1 MRVQWTAVA
10 WALFCLLPPAFAQLR
25 PVPAGHQQL
34 QDLAGVLSQ
43 RARGRLLDRLQA
55 IERQRGSQLA
65 ILLVP
70 STRPEP
76 IEDYSIRVVDDWRL
90 GRRDV
95 DDGVLVLVAVED
107 RAMRIEVGRGL
118 EGAIP
123 DAIAKRIIEERMA
136 PAFRQGDFEAGL
148 SAAID
153 AIDAR
158 LAGEA
163 LPPPRRAGGRHG
175 NTDFE
180 TLLSLGLFASIF
192 GGGFLRGVFGRLL
205 GSALAAGLIGIGAWI
220 MTGALFV
227 ALVAAGLAFVFV
239 LAIGN
244 SGRHVIGSG
253 RRGGGWSGG
262 GSWSGGGGGWSGG
275 GGGFGGG
282 GASGR
287 W

>member
-1 MRVQWTAVA
+1 MRLRWAALA
-10 WALFCLLPPAFAQLR
+10 WAVFCLLSPAFAQLR
-25 PVPAGHQQL
+25 PVPAGLQQL

-43 RARGRLLDRLQA
+43 AARERLLDRLQA

-65 ILLVP
+65 ILLVA

-76 IEDYSIRVVDDWRL
+76 IEDFSIRVVDQWKL
-90 GRRDV
+90 GRKDV
-95 DDGVLVLVAVED
+95 DDGVLLLVAVED
-107 RAMRIEVGRGL
+107 RRMRIEVGRGL

-136 PAFRQGDFEAGL
+136 PAFRRGDFEAGL

-163 LPPPRRAGGRHG
+163 LPPPPRAGGRHG
-175 NTDFE
+175 GTDFE

-192 GGGFLRGVFGRLL
+192 GGSILRSVFGRLL
-205 GSALAAGLIGIGAWI
+205 GSALAAGLIGVGAWI
-220 MTGALFV
+220 MTGALLV

-239 LAIGN
+239 LAIGG
-244 SGRHVIGSG
+244 SGSHVIGSG
-253 RRGGGWSGG
+253 RHGGGRRSGGWS
-262 GSWSGGGGGWSGG
+262 GGGWSGG

-282 GASGR
+282 GASGG